1 MVRPQSFGWN
11 PETGPSN
18 RFQVDTGEAPLA
30 VAAAA
35 ASKLAMLSSSLRAAG
50 VEVHVIEDRAQP
62 RCPDAVF
69 PNNWVSFHA
78 DGTIVLYPMLAPNRR
93 LERRTHRLH
102 QLVEQGGFEVTRL
115 VDLTHHELDGR
126 YLEGTGS
133 VVFDHAARIAF
144 ACISPRT
151 HRAVLDELC
160 DEIGYRPSVFVA
172 NDRDGV
178 PIYHTN
184 VLLAVGR
191 RVAVVCAE
199 AIADDDRER
208 VLGEL
213 ATARD
218 VLSIDFA
225 QLHAFAGNM
234 LELGGH
240 GRALGARLV
249 ASGVRLIVGSA
260 AFTTRAARRRVRYRS
275 DPDHR
280 AARRWLRALHAR
292 RGFPAARGAGGGRG
306 RRTGESAMTDA
317 GGSPHGTRDLGAA
330 LVGSWHLVR
339 WEIAYPASGRR
350 RHRSVTTRL
359 ASSSTQPTVTCRW
372 CCDVAS
378 GLPIVVLA
386 LPSSAS
392 TTRHSASA
400 RTCITPDAGTSR
412 ATRSCTSSSTH
423 CIRIWS
429 VPGSDAGSS
438 CVATSWS
445 SAVTNASTRQ
455 AACARIA

>member
-1 MVRPQSFGWN
+1 MTSDQPAAQTAGAVLMIRPQSFGWN

-18 RFQVDTGEAPLA
+18 RFQVETGEAPLA
-30 VAAAA
+30 VSAA
-35 ASKLAMLSSSLRAAG
+35 ASSEFTVLSSGLRAAG
-50 VEVHVIEDRAQP
+50 IEVHVIEDRAQP

-199 AIADDDRER
+199 AIANNDRER

-213 ATARD
+213 AKARD

-234 LELGGH
+234 LELDGH
-240 GRALGARLV
+240 GR
-249 ASGVRLIVGSA
+249 
-260 AFTTRAARRRVRYRS
+260 RS
-275 DPDHR
+275 
-280 AARRWLRALHAR
+280 
-292 RGFPAARGAGGGRG
+292 
-306 RRTGESAMTDA
+306 
-317 GGSPHGTRDLGAA
+317 
-330 LVGSWHLVR
+330 
-339 WEIAYPASGRR
+339 
-350 RHRSVTTRL
+350 
-359 ASSSTQPTVTCRW
+359 
-372 CCDVAS
+372 
-378 GLPIVVLA
+378 VLA
-386 LPSSAS
+386 LS
-392 TTRHSASA
+392 
-400 RTCITPDAGTSR
+400 
-412 ATRSCTSSSTH
+412 
-423 CIRIWS
+423 
-429 VPGSDAGSS
+429 
-438 CVATSWS
+438 
-445 SAVTNASTRQ
+445 Q
-455 AACARIA
+455 AAFDSLSGPQRSRLERHVDAFVTAAIPTIERHGGGSVRCMLAEVFLPRAAQVAAVDDATGSLR